1 MTNRIT
7 QIRCVN
13 KRCKNLNSLEDNF
26 CHKCETPLVKRYL
39 KIVGKLS
46 KEYKIGDAI
55 ASRFL
60 VCYSDIVLDT
70 KPYLAPYSPDSLPS
84 EVIPYLKLFS
94 HRLHLPQVYSFLK
107 DETETWLL
115 EYENIPLNSHGKL
128 IYPQLFPLLEK
139 NISQAS
145 ALRQINWLWQMTQL
159 WKPLATQKVLSS
171 FFDSNN
177 LRVNGGIIK
186 FIDLKSDQ
194 ELTPSLKNLADLWL
208 SWVEFFDPLI
218 KDIIIKIILSIHQN
232 LINTPD
238 KLLAILDQVVYL
250 LGNNY
255 YRRKFSL
262 ITATDAGKKRG
273 NNEDSCYP
281 PVDKL
286 KETRS
291 GIDTLVMVC
300 DGLGGQKSGE
310 VASNLAIDIIQKELN
325 NSYQKTLRE
334 TLNNKNWIPL
344 IDAVKIHNAIS
355 KANDQ
360 INHIN
365 NQEKRLDRARMGTT
379 VVTGMAIA
387 HEIYIGNVGD
397 SRIYWITKDGCHQI
411 TVDDDLATKEVRMG
425 CGLYRL
431 VSANP
436 RTGALLQALGMESS
450 KKLKVHIRRFIID
463 EDSVFLLCSDGLS
476 DYERVEQYWQSEIL
490 PIITEGVS
498 VETACKKMI
507 DIGLKKN
514 GHDNITV
521 ALLQCQI
528 ETRQPDKKEGE
539 LSWRYLTEI
548 MPDLPQPKLDKSLL
562 KNTSPQPKLS
572 QKNMIFIAL
581 ILICFAVGIW
591 FLFQNKSSQ
600 NKSSQIQLSKFF
612 YFEYVNYWLG

>member
-7 QIRCVN
+7 QIRCAN
-13 KRCKNLNSLEDNF
+13 RRCKNLNSLEDNF

-46 KEYKIGDAI
+46 KEYKIGDSI

-60 VCYSDIVLDT
+60 VCYNDIVLDT
-70 KPYLAPYSPDSLPS
+70 KPYLSPYSPDNLPS
-84 EVIPYLKLFS
+84 EITPYLKLFS
-94 HRLHLPQVYSFLK
+94 HRLHLPQVYGFLK
-107 DETETWLL
+107 EETEAWLL
-115 EYENIPLNSHGKL
+115 EYDNIPLDSQGKL
-128 IYPQLFPLLEK
+128 IDPQLFPLLEK
-139 NISQAS
+139 NLHQAS
-145 ALRQINWLWQMTQL
+145 ALRQINWLWQMIQL
-159 WKPLATQKVLSS
+159 WKPLTKQKVLSS
-171 FFDSNN
+171 LFDSNN
-177 LRVNGGIIK
+177 LRVNGAILK
-186 FIDLKSDQ
+186 LTDLTLDQ
-194 ELTPSLKNLADLWL
+194 EVTPTLKNLADLWL
-208 SWVEFFDPLI
+208 TWLEDFDPLI
-218 KDIIIKIILSIHQN
+218 QDIISKIILSIRQN
-232 LINTPD
+232 LIKDTD
-238 KLLAILDQVVYL
+238 KLLAIFDQVIYL

-255 YRRKFSL
+255 YRRKFTL
-262 ITATDAGKKRG
+262 ITATDAGKKRR

-281 PVDKL
+281 SVDKL

-310 VASNLAIDIIQKELN
+310 VASNLAVDIIQKELN

-355 KANDQ
+355 KANDR
-360 INHIN
+360 IYHIN

-387 HEIYIGNVGD
+387 HEIYTANVGD
-397 SRIYWITKDGCHQI
+397 SRIYWITKEGCHQI

-436 RTGALLQALGMESS
+436 RTGALLQALGMDSS

-490 PIITEGVS
+490 PIITRDVS
-498 VETACKKMI
+498 VETVCKKMM
-507 DIGLKKN
+507 DIALEKN
-514 GHDNITV
+514 GHDNVTI
-521 ALLQCQI
+521 ALLKCQI
-528 ETRQPDKKEGE
+528 ESKQPEKIEGE
-539 LSWRYLTEI
+539 LSWQYLTEI
-548 MPDLPQPKLDKSLL
+548 MLDLPQPKLENSQIKKPSSQTL
-562 KNTSPQPKLS
+562 LS
-572 QKNMIFIAL
+572 QKNLVFIAL
-581 ILICFAVGIW
+581 ILVCCAIGIW
-591 FLFQNKSSQ
+591 FIFQNKSSE
-600 NKSSQIQLSKFF
+600 NKSSQTSSLITELSQKKM
-612 YFEYVNYWLG
+612 

>member
-7 QIRCVN
+7 QIQCVN
-13 KRCKNLNSLEDNF
+13 RRCKNLNSLEDNF

-39 KIVGKLS
+39 KIVGKLN

-70 KPYLAPYSPDSLPS
+70 KPYLSPYSPDNLPL
-84 EVIPYLKLFS
+84 EITPYLKLFS
-94 HRLHLPQVYSFLK
+94 HRLHLPQVYGFLK
-107 DETETWLL
+107 DETEAWLL
-115 EYENIPLNSHGKL
+115 EYDNIPLDSHGKL
-128 IYPQLFPLLEK
+128 IYPHLFPLLGK
-139 NISQAS
+139 NISHAS
-145 ALRQINWLWQMTQL
+145 ALRQINWLWQMIQL
-159 WKPLATQKVLSS
+159 WKPLAKQKVLSS
-171 FFDSNN
+171 LFDSEN
-177 LRVNGGIIK
+177 LRENGAILK
-186 FIDLKSDQ
+186 LIDLKLDH
-194 ELTPSLKNLADLWL
+194 EATPTLKNLADLWL
-208 SWVEFFDPLI
+208 TWLEDFDPLI
-218 KDIIIKIILSIHQN
+218 KDIVSKIILSIHQG
-232 LINTPD
+232 LITDTD
-238 KLLAILDQVVYL
+238 KLLGILDQVIYL

-255 YRRKFSL
+255 YQRKFSL

-281 PVDKL
+281 MVDKL
-286 KETRS
+286 KETKS

-431 VSANP
+431 VSVNP
-436 RTGALLQALGMESS
+436 RTGALLQALGMDSS

-490 PIITEGVS
+490 LS
-498 VETACKKMI
+498 
-507 DIGLKKN
+507 
-514 GHDNITV
+514 
-521 ALLQCQI
+521 LQ
-528 ETRQPDKKEGE
+528 RG
-539 LSWRYLTEI
+539 
-548 MPDLPQPKLDKSLL
+548 
-562 KNTSPQPKLS
+562 
-572 QKNMIFIAL
+572 
-581 ILICFAVGIW
+581 
-591 FLFQNKSSQ
+591 
-600 NKSSQIQLSKFF
+600 
-612 YFEYVNYWLG
+612 

>member
-13 KRCKNLNSLEDNF
+13 KKCKNLNSLEDNF
-26 CHKCETPLVKRYL
+26 CHQCETPLVKRYL

-46 KEYKIGDAI
+46 QEYQIGDLI
-55 ASRFL
+55 GDRFL
-60 VCYSDIVLDT
+60 VCYADIVLDT
-70 KPYLAPYSPDSLPS
+70 KPHLPPYSPASLPP

-94 HRLHLPQVYSFLK
+94 HRLHLPQVYGFIK
-107 DETETWLL
+107 NETAAWLL
-115 EYENIPLNSHGKL
+115 EYDNIPLDNRGKL

-139 NISQAS
+139 SISQVS
-145 ALRQINWLWQMTQL
+145 ALRQINWLWQMIQL
-159 WKPLATQKVLSS
+159 WKPLAKQKVLSS
-171 FFDSNN
+171 FFDTNN
-177 LRVNGGIIK
+177 LRVNGAILKI
-186 FIDLKSDQ
+186 IDLKLDQ
-194 ELTPSLKNLADLWL
+194 ESTPTLKKLADLWL
-208 SWVEFFDPLI
+208 TWLEDFDPLI
-218 KDIIIKIILSIHQN
+218 KDIINKIILSIHQD
-232 LINTPD
+232 LIIDTD
-238 KLLAILDQVVYL
+238 KLLAILDQVIYL

-255 YRRKFSL
+255 YRRKFTL
-262 ITATDAGKKRG
+262 ITATDAGKKRE

-281 PVDKL
+281 SVDKL

-365 NQEKRLDRARMGTT
+365 NQEKRLDRFRMGTT

-387 HEIYIGNVGD
+387 HEIYISNVGD
-397 SRIYWITKDGCHQI
+397 SRIYWITKNGCHQI

-425 CGLYRL
+425 CGLYRI

-436 RTGALLQALGMESS
+436 RTGALLQALGMDTS

-476 DYERVEQYWQSEIL
+476 DYERVEQYWQWEIL
-490 PIITEGVS
+490 PILTEGVS

-507 DIGLKKN
+507 QIGLEKN
-514 GHDNITV
+514 GHDNITIG
-521 ALLQCQI
+521 LLKCQI
-528 ETRQPDKKEGE
+528 EAKEPDKKEGE
-539 LSWRYLTEI
+539 LSWQYLTEI
-548 MPDLPQPKLDKSLL
+548 MPELPQPKLDNSLA
-562 KNTSPQPKLS
+562 KNLSTSSPLS
-572 QKNMIFIAL
+572 PKNMIFIVLIIISIAL
-581 ILICFAVGIW
+581 GVGII
-591 FLFQNKSSQ
+591 FQNKSSQ
-600 NKSSQIQLSKFF
+600 NKSSQE
-612 YFEYVNYWLG
+612 FEGICFQGNV

>member
-7 QIRCVN
+7 QIQCVN
-13 KRCKNLNSLEDNF
+13 RRCKNLNSLEDNF

-39 KIVGKLS
+39 KIVGKLN

-60 VCYSDIVLDT
+60 VCYDDIVLDT
-70 KPYLAPYSPDSLPS
+70 KPYLSPYSPDNLPL
-84 EVIPYLKLFS
+84 EITPYLKLFS
-94 HRLHLPQVYSFLK
+94 HRLHLPQVYGFIK
-107 DETETWLL
+107 DETEAWLL
-115 EYENIPLNSHGKL
+115 EYENIPLDSRGKL
-128 IYPQLFPLLEK
+128 IYPHLFPLLGK
-139 NISQAS
+139 NISQVS
-145 ALRQINWLWQMTQL
+145 ALRQINWLWQMIQL
-159 WKPLATQKVLSS
+159 WKPLAKQKVLSS
-171 FFDSNN
+171 LFDSEN
-177 LRVNGGIIK
+177 LRENGAILK
-186 FIDLKSDQ
+186 LIDLKLDH
-194 ELTPSLKNLADLWL
+194 EATPTLKNLADLWL
-208 SWVEFFDPLI
+208 TWLEDFEPLI
-218 KDIIIKIILSIHQN
+218 KDIVSKIILSIHQG
-232 LINTPD
+232 LITDTD
-238 KLLAILDQVVYL
+238 KLLGILDQVIYL

-255 YRRKFSL
+255 YQRKFSL

-281 PVDKL
+281 MVDKL
-286 KETRS
+286 KETKS

-397 SRIYWITKDGCHQI
+397 SRIYWITKNGCHQI

-436 RTGALLQALGMESS
+436 RTGALLQALGMDSS
-450 KKLKVHIRRFIID
+450 QKLKVHIRRFIID

-498 VETACKKMI
+498 VETACKKMLE
-507 DIGLKKN
+507 IGLKKN

-521 ALLQCQI
+521 ALLKCQI
-528 ETRQPDKKEGE
+528 ETKQPDKREGE
-539 LSWRYLTEI
+539 LSWQYLTEI
-548 MPDLPQPKLDKSLL
+548 MPDLPQPKLDNSLT
-562 KNTSPQPKLS
+562 KNIDSQLELS
-572 QKNMIFIAL
+572 QKKIIIIAL
-581 ILICFAVGIW
+581 ILVCFAVGLWLI
-591 FLFQNKSSQ
+591 FQNKSSQ
-600 NKSSQIQLSKFF
+600 NKSSQILPISVLFS
-612 YFEYVNYWLG
+612 